1 MNTAY
6 MLHQAKNAGL
16 CSSLQWS
23 KWTGSPTLDCTFDLA
38 GEITRAEYATV
49 N

>member
-1 MNTAY
+1 MQVYVHHCKGVDKQEAPLWTAP
-6 MLHQAKNAGL
+6 LI
-16 CSSLQWS
+16 
-23 KWTGSPTLDCTFDLA
+23 LA